1 MVELLPV
8 LGQLGGG
15 GAMVAI
21 IIYLLAHIRADR
33 IAAVERIKAA
43 HDRADE
49 AEERARTA
57 RAREDAE
64 HDRAIQAE
72 TALALA
78 RLQLPPA
85 PPPDPTAPPA
95 LPIGGDGA

>member
-33 IAAVERIKAA
+33 IAAVERIDAA
-43 HDRADE
+43 HRRADE
-49 AEERARTA
+49 AET
-57 RAREDAE
+57 RAREAWARE
-64 HDRAIQAE
+64 EIERRRAIEAE
-72 TALALA
+72 VALALA
-78 RLQLPPA
+78 RLPLPPP

-95 LPIGGDGA
+95 PIGGDGA